1 MNKQSKLILASTLF
15 ITLASLMTWQLTGG
29 DYYTK
34 FQVVEEIDAPFDPS
48 DPLAAAGFYDD
59 RAKQTVVRDEFRLGL
74 LPTPSGLFDKHL
86 LSVASIVAPVWMVAL
101 ALLWRGRRQTTKYK

>member
-15 ITLASLMTWQLTGG
+15 ITLASVMTWQLTGG

-34 FQVVEEIDAPFDPS
+34 FEIVEEIAQPLDPN
-48 DPLAAAGFYDD
+48 DPLAAAGFYDGG
-59 RAKQTVVRDEFRLGL
+59 AKQTVVRDEFRLGL

-86 LSVASIVAPVWMVAL
+86 LSVASIVAPVWLLAL
-101 ALLWRGRRQTTKYK
+101 VLLWRGRRRNI